1 MKGDTQRR
9 TTSEIAQLAAAA
21 GQLAI
26 DTEFVSERRY
36 RTLLCLVQVAVPDP
50 SAPGGVRC
58 AALDPLAGFDREPL
72 ARVLADPAVEV
83 VMHAGRQD
91 VALLRREL
99 ATDIHN
105 LFDTQ
110 VAAGFA
116 GFSAQEGYQTLVRQ
130 LVGVRIEGGEGFTR
144 WDQRPLTEA
153 QLRYALD
160 DVRYLLALAEEL
172 KRRLEQLGRLEWARE
187 ESRAIE
193 EISDARDPLQI
204 VRRLPRAGR
213 LSGEQRAVAL
223 GLVEWREQRAA
234 QLDRPP
240 ATVLAD
246 HVLVELARR
255 RPRTRSELRAVRGL
269 DGHVSGRT
277 AEELLAVVE
286 RSRHREPP
294 PAPPQPPQRDASEQP
309 IASLAQALVRQ
320 RAREAGIATE
330 LVATQSELQAF
341 VAAVRRGDAPTGR
354 LAAGWRHELVGR
366 ELVQLVKGKLA
377 LSAGS
382 DGLRVIEVAPLARE
396 QGTQ

>member
-1 MKGDTQRR
+1 MRGDAQRR

-50 SAPGGVRC
+50 SEPGGVRC
-58 AALDPLAGFDREPL
+58 EALDPLAGFDREPL

-99 ATDIHN
+99 ATDIRN

-160 DVRYLLALAEEL
+160 DVRYLLALAAEL

-193 EISDARDPLQI
+193 EISDARDPLD
-204 VRRLPRAGR
+204 LRA
-213 LSGEQRAVAL
+213 AVAERVDGDLIPRHVSLDAARGAEIEASGQLAHDEQIGAAHDFGAKRRGRDEGIKQDGGAKIGEDAQTPPQLQQPRL
-223 GLVEWREQRAA
+223 GLERGRIRIEFRSADGAKEHGIALKTPLSRPIGERHARFPKGDSTDREIGQLEPMAE
-234 QLDRPP
+234 QFLDR
-240 ATVLAD
+240 
-246 HVLVELARR
+246 
-255 RPRTRSELRAVRGL
+255 
-269 DGHVSGRT
+269 
-277 AEELLAVVE
+277 
-286 RSRHREPP
+286 
-294 PAPPQPPQRDASEQP
+294 
-309 IASLAQALVRQ
+309 AQDL
-320 RAREAGIATE
+320 
-330 LVATQSELQAF
+330 
-341 VAAVRRGDAPTGR
+341 
-354 LAAGWRHELVGR
+354 
-366 ELVQLVKGKLA
+366 
-377 LSAGS
+377 
-382 DGLRVIEVAPLARE
+382 DGLRDHLRPNAIAGQHGDAKRARLR
-396 QGTQ
+396 